1 MPLGGKEASWSILF
15 SLRCAPPPS
24 SCCFLCYAAG
34 GNTFAE
40 EESQVMSMAKRNQC
54 MELTSP
60 SIHSIRG
67 GKTCAPAFSLWWMRS
82 IGRSPASELKAR
94 KGVCGSCGLML
105 ANLIFPSFPDV
116 PICFDFEVEQKAQ
129 KHRLN

>member
-1 MPLGGKEASWSILF
+1 MLQGEIPLRKRKAKSCPWQNETNAWNSPPHLLIPSGVARLVFLPLAFGG
-15 SLRCAPPPS
+15 CD
-24 SCCFLCYAAG
+24 
-34 GNTFAE
+34 
-40 EESQVMSMAKRNQC
+40 
-54 MELTSP
+54 
-60 SIHSIRG
+60 
-67 GKTCAPAFSLWWMRS
+67 